1 MLDATTDNVTYG
13 CSSHYYSATVNL
25 EIKKM
30 LFLWIKALHIVSMV
44 CWFAGL
50 FYLPR
55 LFVYHSMSEDT
66 VSRERFNVMQR
77 KLYRGI
83 MGPAMIATLIFGAW
97 LVSFSPSAYFSQGWL
112 HAKLTLVVLLIGYH
126 HVCGAQ
132 VKRFARGE
140 NGRSHKFYR
149 WFNEVPVLILL
160 AVVILVVVKPF

>member
-1 MLDATTDNVTYG
+1 MLY
-13 CSSHYYSATVNL
+13 
-25 EIKKM
+25 
-30 LFLWIKALHIVSMV
+30 LWIKALHIVAMV

-55 LFVYHSMSEDT
+55 LFVYHAMSEDAA
-66 VSRERFNVMQR
+66 SKERFITMQR

-83 MGPAMIATLIFGAW
+83 MIPSMIATLVFGIW
-97 LVSFSPSAYFSQGWL
+97 LIALIPGYLQQGWL

-140 NGRSHKFYR
+140 KGRSHVFYR
-149 WFNEVPVLILL
+149 WFNEIPVLILL